1 MFLSLGAPPELYWG
15 LYVSYCTFGSIQTS
29 AFAAVKLRFIVVA
42 SLSLTRG
49 YLDLGSNY
57 TLFTPVRLVKV
68 LEEMI
73 VSILSLSPKYI
84 PNTFSAQ
91 KGLV

>member
-1 MFLSLGAPPELYWG
+1 MFLSLGAPPELYLG
-15 LYVSYCTFGSIQTS
+15 VYTLYSTFGNIQTS

-42 SLSLTRG
+42 SLSLNRG
-49 YLDLGSNY
+49 YLDLGSKY
-57 TLFTPVRLVKV
+57 TLFTPAKLVKV